1 MTSSTN
7 PRAPAP
13 DEISEVERFDLDVAV
28 EVRHHHHNPF
38 VRWAGKASEIADQPQ
53 LIATSIGTLVIGLI
67 ARRPDLV
74 RGGARMLASH
84 LAATAAKSVIK
95 HSVDRTRPAHALDSG
110 KARFEKGDS
119 TDHKQTSFPSG
130 HTAGAVAVS
139 RAASRDI
146 AGVAVPSAL
155 ATVAVA
161 AAQPV
166 NGKHYLSDLVV
177 GAAVGWIAEA
187 AVSAV
192 FDRVAPVVE
201 ERLATVAEPPPDA
214 VANGEGTVPLA

>member
-1 MTSSTN
+1 MTDTGTKATDAVAEAD
-7 PRAPAP
+7 RDATYTLARHRDAP
-13 DEISEVERFDLDVAV
+13 VV
-28 EVRHHHHNPF
+28 
-38 VRWAGKASEIADQPQ
+38 KATGVLAEIADQPQ

-166 NGKHYLSDLVV
+166 NGKHYLSDLIV

-201 ERLATVAEPPPDA
+201 ERLATVAEPRPDA

>member
-1 MTSSTN
+1 MTGKTD
-7 PRAPAP
+7 AIPAG
-13 DEISEVERFDLDVAV
+13 EKKGGAV
-28 EVRHHHHNPF
+28 
-38 VRWAGKASEIADQPQ
+38 GKADRKATYALAEHRDEPVVKATGFLAEVADQPQ
-53 LIATSIGTLVIGLI
+53 LIATSVGTLLIGVLTRRSDLI
-67 ARRPDLV
+67 
-74 RGGARMLASH
+74 RGGARMLTAH

-95 HSVDRTRPAHALDSG
+95 HSIDRTRPARALDTG
-110 KARFEKGDS
+110 RAKFEKGDS
-119 TDHKQTSFPSG
+119 DDHAQSSFPSG

-146 AGVAVPSAL
+146 DGVAVPSAL

-192 FDRVAPVVE
+192 FDRVAPVIE
-201 ERLATVAEPPPDA
+201 ERIA
-214 VANGEGTVPLA
+214 GEAPRALQIAGTVSSA